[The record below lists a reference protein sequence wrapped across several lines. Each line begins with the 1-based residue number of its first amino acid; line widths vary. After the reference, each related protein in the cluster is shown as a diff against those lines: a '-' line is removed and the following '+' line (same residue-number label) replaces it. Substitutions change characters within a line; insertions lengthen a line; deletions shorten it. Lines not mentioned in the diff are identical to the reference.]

1 MFLDD
6 TILNII
12 DVSDET
18 MLNRSKELSKRLKQR
33 KLYANIFTSGVS
45 CNVIFA
51 NITNITNNYISNFF
65 TVGNIKQYPR

>member
-33 KLYANIFTSGVS
+33 KLYSNIFTSTVP
-45 CNVIFA
+45 CNVISA
-51 NITNITNNYISNFF
+51 NNSYITYNYINNFI
-65 TVGNIKQYPR
+65 TVGKIKQYPW